1 MLASEPVARVLE
13 MLGDSLQKSNWG
25 WLAKC
30 PSHEDHTASLSI
42 REGREGRLLLY
53 CFAGCSTEE
62 VVRGL
67 GLQMTDLFPEGLGY
81 DPSRP
86 YFPPVRREVP
96 KAKPKER
103 PPLTLVA
110 SYGYADEIGV
120 YQYEV
125 MRYEPKTFKQRHLD
139 KNGNWVWGLE
149 GVRRLIYRLPE
160 VLAAIERGDMVF
172 VVEGE
177 KDVDRMF
184 KEGFTATC
192 NSGGAGSW
200 PTDVTVNSHFFG
212 ARVVIIPDNDRVVE
226 GKIPPGEK
234 HALDVK
240 SKLEPFAS
248 TVEIVRITPQYK
260 DVSEFFDAGGKLWL
274 NHEWR
279 TN

>member
-1 MLASEPVARVLE
+1 LYHDETGVL
-13 MLGDSLQKSNWG
+13 
-25 WLAKC
+25 
-30 PSHEDHTASLSI
+30 
-42 REGREGRLLLY
+42 R
-53 CFAGCSTEE
+53 
-62 VVRGL
+62 
-67 GLQMTDLFPEGLGY
+67 
-81 DPSRP
+81 
-86 YFPPVRREVP
+86 
-96 KAKPKER
+96 
-103 PPLTLVA
+103 
-110 SYGYADEIGV
+110 
-120 YQYEV
+120 YEV
-125 MRYEPKTFKQRHLD
+125 QRYEPKTFKQRHLVP
-139 KNGNWVWGLE
+139 GEWVTGKYPVERTWQSKGGGALE
-149 GVRRLIYRLPE
+149 RDTGGTVVRRLIYRLPE
-160 VLAAIERGDMVF
+160 VLVAIERGEMVF

-200 PTDVTVNSHFFG
+200 PTDVTINAHFSG

-226 GKIPPGEK
+226 GKVPPGEK

-248 TVEIVRITPQYK
+248 TIEIVRITPQYK

>member
-13 MLGDSLQKSNWG
+13 ILTDSLQKSNWG

-30 PSHEDHTASLSI
+30 PSHEDHTASLSV

-67 GLQMTDLFPEGLGY
+67 GLQMTDLFPEGLSY

-86 YFPPVRREVP
+86 YLPPVRREVP

-103 PPLTLVA
+103 PPLRLVG
-110 SYGYADEIGV
+110 SYLYHDETGV
-120 YQYEV
+120 LRYEV
-125 MRYEPKTFKQRHLD
+125 QRYEPKTFKQRHLTVPGEWVTD
-139 KNGNWVWGLE
+139 KYPVERTWQSKGGEWAWSLE
-149 GVRRLIYRLPE
+149 RDTGGTVESVRRLIYRLPE
-160 VLAAIERGDMVF
+160 VLVAIERGDMVF

-200 PTDVTVNSHFFG
+200 PTDVTINAHFSG

-226 GKIPPGEK
+226 GKVPPGENT
-234 HALDVK
+234 L
-240 SKLEPFAS
+240 S
-248 TVEIVRITPQYK
+248 T
-260 DVSEFFDAGGKLWL
+260 
-274 NHEWR
+274 
-279 TN
+279 